1 MEDFKEYKEYVE
13 QCLEK
18 MQSQSKFRRSA
29 IFDSVGCL
37 VWEESEEEY
46 YQRMLSLGDEYLAYL
61 KGKKEDILTKMQK
74 EVDTLSTLINKFESK
89 MKEK

>member
-18 MQSQSKFRRSA
+18 MKHQSKFQRSA

-37 VWEESEEEY
+37 VWEEPEDEY
-46 YQRMLSLGDEYLAYL
+46 YQRMLSFGDEYLAYL
-61 KGKKEDILTKMQK
+61 KGKKEDILAKMQK
-74 EVDTLSTLINKFESK
+74 EVDTLSTLINEFESK
-89 MKEK
+89 MEEK